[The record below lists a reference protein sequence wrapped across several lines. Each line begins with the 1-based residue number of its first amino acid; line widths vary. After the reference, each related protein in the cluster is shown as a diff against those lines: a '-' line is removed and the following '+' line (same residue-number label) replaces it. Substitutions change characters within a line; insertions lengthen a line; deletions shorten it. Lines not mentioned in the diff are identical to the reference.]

1 MQEFTMPSLTVL
13 RNTLLCLSA
22 TLAPLAM
29 AAPLAPFVLSK
40 PGLVEI
46 KYTGYQAFSADPGA
60 KYARESS
67 FGAGYMTS
75 INEVDNPANN
85 YWQQG
90 QNNQSIS
97 FMMYGANDTSQ
108 SLGTGGTGRRVYSAG
123 CSNAAFGCDHKI
135 HLDFYLD
142 KLVGGT
148 NPGFGAGGL
157 KASDRQSFNKL
168 KGITDGQ
175 LLMSWEFTPGLV
187 TGPVAGMSNLAFDP
201 LYTTLFQELDGL
213 PIPAYGTGTY
223 LANCTSGPACL
234 YFRSS
239 GQAGG
244 ADFFGINTMTALATG
259 SAIARNGWSSRL
271 ADPVIAQVELSLP
284 GMPLLLA
291 AGVLA
296 MLAPASRR
304 RRGLHA

>member
-1 MQEFTMPSLTVL
+1 MHSPTVL

-22 TLAPLAM
+22 GLAPLAM
-29 AAPLAPFVLSK
+29 ASPLAPFVLTK
-40 PGLVEI
+40 PGTVEI
-46 KYTGYQAFSADPGA
+46 KYTGYQAPSTDKGS
-60 KYARESS
+60 KYTRESA

-75 INEVDNPANN
+75 INEVDNPANS

-97 FMMYGANDTSQ
+97 FMMYGANDASE
-108 SLGTGGTGRRVYSAG
+108 SPGTGGTGKRVYSAG
-123 CSNAAFGCDHKI
+123 CSNAAFGCDNKI

-157 KASDRQSFNKL
+157 KASDRQSFNQI

-187 TGPVAGMSNLAFDP
+187 TGPVAGMSNLGFDP
-201 LYTTLFQELDGL
+201 LRTTLFQEVNGL
-213 PIPAYGTGTY
+213 PVPAYGTGTY
-223 LANCTSGPACL
+223 LAKCTSGPACL
-234 YFRSS
+234 YFRTS

-244 ADFFGINTMTALATG
+244 ADFFGINTMTALAAS
-259 SAIARNGWSSRL
+259 SAIFKNGWSSRL
-271 ADPVIAQVELSLP
+271 ADPVVAQVELPLP
-284 GMPLLLA
+284 GVLSLLA
-291 AGVLA
+291 AGLLGMA
-296 MLAPASRR
+296 GTATRR
-304 RRGLHA
+304 RRGAGC